1 MPPPPWIHAWLEF
14 IDIVDRNRSQPWVT
28 MTELGK
34 TCLNRS
40 EEGISLLKSKLYRMK
55 LTDYVD
61 VHSFF
66 SSLRTT
72 LVNLANQQVPLSD
85 REKLTILLNAIPPSF
100 QVFKLVC
107 QSNENLTFPLACH
120 KLIAFTEDQMP
131 KAPKVKNDSAFKA
144 EKLMRK
150 LANIKCYA
158 CNQHGHVAHIDKKVQ
173 STAKTRKCLL
183 TLQRRQSFSN
193 GETNIWAT
201 TFIKPTMILT
211 LTTVTYH
218 HYYKTWT

>member
-1 MPPPPWIHAWLEF
+1 
-14 IDIVDRNRSQPWVT
+14 
-28 MTELGK
+28 
-34 TCLNRS
+34 
-40 EEGISLLKSKLYRMK
+40 MK

-120 KLIAFTEDQMP
+120 KLIAFTED
-131 KAPKVKNDSAFKA
+131 PKVKNDSAFKA
-144 EKLMRK
+144 EKRMRK
-150 LANIKCYA
+150 LANIKCHA
-158 CNQHGHVAHIDKKVQ
+158 CNQYGHVAHIDKKVQ
-173 STAKTRKCLL
+173 STAKYCKKKENVSLYKEDKVFQTAKQTYEQQHLSS
-183 TLQRRQSFSN
+183 RQ
-193 GETNIWAT
+193 
-201 TFIKPTMILT
+201 
-211 LTTVTYH
+211 
-218 HYYKTWT
+218 